1 MKTDRPFRGD
11 RGISMTV
18 VNLLVCVTI
27 VLCFTAIFLWAQSSD
42 LATLQTQLRADKAY
56 EDGLDT
62 RIQEEIKANLEP
74 TGVTLSPEELASLTS
89 LKSEEEVRNRRKTI
103 LAAKEGDPQ
112 DLAAKREESGLYST
126 LESLLIEQ
134 AGRISVTQLR
144 HERAKLEAELAKA
157 YSDIRTT
164 GKPEILRDKEQYK
177 ARLQTMIKD
186 MDDKIRE
193 VDNTYATRKAA
204 LTAQAEQLRTSIE
217 EEQASFRDFERRE
230 TGKIRK
236 IRNDLEQMKQ
246 KEVIQHRVNV
256 AHGKILRPD
265 VNQKSGFIN
274 LGSRERVTA
283 GLRFKVARLGREGKF
298 EWKADIEVKKVW
310 LDTSEVAIVRAYEG
324 AGPVIDGDL
333 IVNPFFN
340 PKRPVIVAFAGHVGD
355 RTFNIRSSEN
365 NPKLL
370 RLSAKEAANRIRE
383 MGSEARMTVGLD
395 ADFVLFTEVN
405 ASPETS
411 REAFPDYRRAIQLE
425 IPIAD
430 AADYYDFLGG

>member
-27 VLCFTAIFLWAQSSD
+27 VLCFTAIILWAQSSD
-42 LATLQTQLRADKAY
+42 LTVLQTQLKADKSY
-56 EDGLDT
+56 EDGLET

-89 LKSEEEVRNRRKTI
+89 LKSEDEVRNRRKTI

-112 DLAAKREESGLYST
+112 ELAPKREESGLYST

-144 HERAKLEAELAKA
+144 YERAALEAKLAKE

-164 GKPEILRDKEQYK
+164 AKPEILKDKEQYK
-177 ARLQTMIKD
+177 ARLQTMIKE

-193 VDNTYATRKAA
+193 VDTTFATRKAA

-217 EEQASFRDFERRE
+217 EEQAAFRDFERRE

-236 IRNDLEQMKQ
+236 IRHDLEQMKQ

-310 LDTSEVAIVRAYEG
+310 LDTSEVAILRAYEG

-355 RTFNIRSSEN
+355 RTFNIRSPEN
-365 NPKLL
+365 NPKPL

>member
-1 MKTDRPFRGD
+1 MKTDRPFRRD

-18 VNLLVCVTI
+18 VNLLVVVAI
-27 VLCFTAIFLWAQSSD
+27 ALSFTAIILWAQSSD
-42 LATLQTQLRADKAY
+42 LSALQVQLRAEKAW
-56 EDGLDT
+56 EDGLET
-62 RIQEEIKANLEP
+62 RIQQEIKDNLEP
-74 TGVTLSPEELASLTS
+74 TGVALATEELAALTGS
-89 LKSEEEVRNRRKTI
+89 KSEEDVRAKRKTI
-103 LAAKEGDPQ
+103 LAAKEGDPV

-134 AGRISVTQLR
+134 AGRISVIQLR
-144 HERAKLEAELAKA
+144 YERAKLEAELAKS
-157 YSDIRTT
+157 YSEIRTT

-186 MDDKIRE
+186 MDEKIRE
-193 VDNTYATRKAA
+193 VDNNYATRKAA

-217 EEQASFRDFERRE
+217 EEQAAFRDFERRE
-230 TGKIRK
+230 TGKIKK
-236 IRNDLEQMKQ
+236 IRSDLEQMKQ

-265 VNQKSGFIN
+265 VGQKSGFIN
-274 LGSRERVTA
+274 LGSRDRVTA

-310 LDTSEVAIVRAYEG
+310 IDTAEVAILRAYEG

-340 PKRPVIVAFAGHVGD
+340 PKRPVVVAFAGHVGD
-355 RTFNIRSSEN
+355 RAFNLRSPEN
-365 NPKLL
+365 NAKLL

-405 ASPETS
+405 AGPETS

-430 AADYYDFLGG
+430 AAEYYDFLGG